1 MGMWGGGGA
10 SGWSTNIGGGRQ
22 GGGGGGGG
30 GARSADGWDDE
41 YLGKVYDAEVIR
53 RLRPYL
59 RPYKWQM
66 VIAFV
71 AMATQATTTYLQPL
85 IIAFAVT
92 AGVNRNER
100 LVVQLM
106 GLLIGMAVVGWLALY
121 TQQVVVNTVGNKLLV
136 KIRTDMYEHMQSLS
150 LSFYDEMEVGRM
162 ISRLTIDVTVIQD
175 LLTSGSLNFAADIVG
190 LAIVI
195 AVVLMK
201 DWQLAL
207 VTFAVVPPLLIIMM
221 YWSQRAKAAFVNV
234 RVKVSALYGTLS
246 ENLSGVR
253 AVQSMSRED
262 ENSRRFDA
270 LNMENRNAAIWAGML
285 SAAVLPV
292 VELAV
297 AVATT
302 GVIIVG
308 GLRALSA
315 SDVDVATLYGL
326 LTAFTL
332 YIGRFFD
339 PIRDLVLQYTMI
351 QRAMAGGERVFEV
364 LDTKPRIMD
373 RPDAI
378 ELDTVEGRVDFDH
391 VFFHYVE
398 GVPILQDIDLHVV
411 PGETIAFV
419 GHTGAGKTTITSL
432 VSRGYEVTGGAIRID
447 GHDLRDIKRRSLTRH
462 MGVVLQTPY
471 LFSGTIA
478 ENIAYGRAEATVEQI
493 ETAARAVGAHEFIER
508 LPLGYQTVLRAGGQ
522 NFSIGQRQLISFARA
537 ILASP
542 RILVL
547 DEATAYVDTQTE
559 QIIQRALR
567 ELLKGRTSFVIA
579 HRLSTIRE
587 ADRIV
592 VLDLGKVVEIGTHDE
607 LLASGGVYA
616 NLYRM
621 TYESEQA
628 ERETETLGEDAAIA
642 RRRRGEVEVPAPS
655 TGGTA

>member
-22 GGGGGGGG
+22 GDGGGGGG

-162 ISRLTIDVTVIQD
+162 ISRLTSDVTVIQD

-195 AVVLMK
+195 AVVLLK